1 MQRFAQ
7 IDLHKLFKVKVVVLG
22 SGTGTNCQNLLKLQR
37 ENKLG
42 FAKIVAV
49 FSDNPN
55 AGILEIAKQFG
66 IRSSYLGSYKQLSV
80 NELKISSNS
89 DQSWIDTILKEKPDL
104 IVLAGFM
111 RILSPHFIKSF
122 NSQII
127 NLHPSLLPSF
137 RGLDAIRQ
145 AWDLGVKITGCTVH
159 WVNDELDMGK
169 IIDQV
174 PVRINPSDTL
184 ESLTAKV
191 HSAEHLLLPSVVTE
205 LARKFNE

>member
-1 MQRFAQ
+1 VR
-7 IDLHKLFKVKVVVLG
+7 VVVLG
-22 SGTGTNCQNLLKLQR
+22 SGTGTNCKNLLKLQR

-66 IRSSYLGSYKQLSV
+66 VPASYLGSYRQLSV
-80 NELKISSNS
+80 NELKNSSNS
-89 DQSWIDTILKEKPDL
+89 DQLWIDTIHKEKPNL

-111 RILSPHFIKSF
+111 RILSYHFINSF

-137 RGLDAIRQ
+137 KGLGAIRQ
-145 AWDLGVKITGCTVH
+145 AWDFGVKITGCTVH

-169 IIDQV
+169 IIDQA
-174 PVRINPSDTL
+174 PVHINPSDTL
-184 ESLTAKV
+184 ESLAAKV

-205 LARKFNE
+205 LARKFHE

>member
-1 MQRFAQ
+1 MSKPSKVTKRKQTRFC
-7 IDLHKLFKVKVVVLG
+7 K
-22 SGTGTNCQNLLKLQR
+22 NC
-37 ENKLG
+37 G
-42 FAKIVAV
+42 C
-49 FSDNPN
+49 FSDNPH

-66 IRSSYLGSYKQLSV
+66 IHSSYLGSYKQLSV
-80 NELKISSNS
+80 NELKNSSNS

-137 RGLDAIRQ
+137 RGLNAIRQ

-191 HSAEHLLLPSVVTE
+191 HSAEHLLLTSVVTE

>member
-1 MQRFAQ
+1 MR
-7 IDLHKLFKVKVVVLG
+7 VVVLG
-22 SGTGTNCQNLLKLQR
+22 SGTGTNCKNLLKLQR

-66 IRSSYLGSYKQLSV
+66 VPASYLGSYRQLSV
-80 NELKISSNS
+80 NELKNSSNS
-89 DQSWIDTILKEKPDL
+89 DQLWIDTIHKEKPNL

-111 RILSPHFIKSF
+111 RILSYHFINSF

-137 RGLDAIRQ
+137 KGLGAIRQ
-145 AWDLGVKITGCTVH
+145 AWDFGVKITGCTVH

-169 IIDQV
+169 IIDQA
-174 PVRINPSDTL
+174 PVHINPSDTL
-184 ESLTAKV
+184 ESLAAKV

-205 LARKFNE
+205 LARKFHE

>member
-1 MQRFAQ
+1 MR
-7 IDLHKLFKVKVVVLG
+7 VVVLG
-22 SGTGTNCQNLLKLQR
+22 SGTGTNCKNLLKLQR

-42 FAKIVAV
+42 YANIVAV

-55 AGILEIAKQFG
+55 SGILEIAKQFG
-66 IRSSYLGSYKQLSV
+66 VPASYLGSYRQLSV
-80 NELKISSNS
+80 NELKNSSNS
-89 DQSWIDTILKEKPDL
+89 DQLWIDTIHKEKPNL

-111 RILSPHFIKSF
+111 RILSYHFINSF

-137 RGLDAIRQ
+137 KGLGAIRQ
-145 AWDLGVKITGCTVH
+145 AWDFGVKITGCTVH

-169 IIDQV
+169 IIDQA
-174 PVRINPSDTL
+174 PVHINPSDTL
-184 ESLTAKV
+184 ESLAAKV

-205 LARKFNE
+205 LARKFHE

>member
-1 MQRFAQ
+1 MR
-7 IDLHKLFKVKVVVLG
+7 VVVLG
-22 SGTGTNCQNLLKLQR
+22 SGTGTNCKNLLKLQR

-55 AGILEIAKQFG
+55 SGILEIAKQFG
-66 IRSSYLGSYKQLSV
+66 VPASYLGSYRQLSV
-80 NELKISSNS
+80 NELKNSSNS
-89 DQSWIDTILKEKPDL
+89 DQLWIDTIHKEKPNL

-111 RILSPHFIKSF
+111 RILSYHFINSF

-137 RGLDAIRQ
+137 KGLGAIRQ
-145 AWDLGVKITGCTVH
+145 AWDFGVKITGCTVH

-169 IIDQV
+169 IIDQA
-174 PVRINPSDTL
+174 PVHINPSDTL
-184 ESLTAKV
+184 ESLAAKV

-205 LARKFNE
+205 LARKFHE